1 MRVGTASR
9 YESLKRDQEH
19 VMHFGFVSSDESGDE
34 AGAQAQRFEITSQH
48 LEDNASICSSIPQ
61 SEHAPSSKRR
71 RMQVG
76 DDGVVYESIVVNNE
90 PLDDAE
96 SKKRQEEKAEEAS
109 KQLQLLHNK
118 NLYDKA
124 MKSKRMQKGLL
135 KGKIKQRKLQDRE
148 ECIEDEPL
156 FIKSNLV

>member
-1 MRVGTASR
+1 
-9 YESLKRDQEH
+9 
-19 VMHFGFVSSDESGDE
+19 
-34 AGAQAQRFEITSQH
+34 
-48 LEDNASICSSIPQ
+48 
-61 SEHAPSSKRR
+61 
-71 RMQVG
+71 MQVG